1 MQHAQKMKYLE
12 ESSMCGIVGYTGKK
26 QAAPILLEG
35 LSKLEYR
42 GYDSAGICIHGDGL
56 QVAKAK
62 GRLQVLQQQTDNGT
76 TLPGVTGIG
85 HTRWATHGAPS
96 DINSHPHLSYS
107 GKIAVVHNGIIEN
120 EARLRRWLEDKGI
133 QFQSETDTE
142 VVSNLVGH
150 YYGQYG
156 DLVLA
161 VRKAVARLEGS
172 YALGILCGDDPETVI
187 AVKKDSPLI
196 FGFGEGENFI
206 ASDVP
211 AILKYT
217 REVAYLEDG
226 EMAVFSAEQVSFLD
240 VAGEPVEKKRETILW
255 EAEAAE
261 KSGFDH
267 FMLKEIFEQPKAL
280 RDTIS
285 PRIREGKVVLE
296 GVDLPADYLRGLR
309 KIYLVACGSAYYVS
323 VLAKYTF
330 EKHCRIPTEAIMASE
345 FRYSHPAVDD
355 RDLVIVISQSGETAD
370 TLAAL
375 KEAKRLGARTLAI
388 VNVVGSAIA
397 KAADQTVYTW
407 AGPEIAVATTKAFS
421 TQLAVV
427 YLLALHMA
435 RLLETMQEAE
445 LSRATD
451 ALLALPEAVERVLAK
466 ENLEKIQ
473 YYASRYYGDRDAFYI
488 GRNLDSVVCLE
499 GSLKLKEIAYLH
511 SEAYPA
517 GELKHGPI
525 SLIQERTLV
534 VALATSESLF
544 DKTMAN
550 VREVRARGADV
561 LCVTLERLAGSVGE
575 DLHGIICVPEVEAML
590 QPSVALIP
598 LQLFAY
604 YVALQRGC
612 DVDKPRNLAKSVT
625 VE

>member
-1 MQHAQKMKYLE
+1 
-12 ESSMCGIVGYTGKK
+12 MCGIVGYAGNR
-26 QAAPILLEG
+26 QAAPLLLEG

-42 GYDSAGICIHGDGL
+42 GYDSAGICVHDAGNLHI
-56 QVAKAK
+56 AKAK
-62 GRLQVLQQQTDNGT
+62 GRLQ
-76 TLPGVTGIG
+76 TLSDQIDGGNAVKGVVGIG

-96 DINSHPHLSYS
+96 DINSHPHLSDS

-120 EARLRRWLEDKGI
+120 EARLREKLEKKGI
-133 QFQSETDTE
+133 HFHSETDTE
-142 VVSNLVGH
+142 VVANLVG
-150 YYGQYG
+150 YYYSKYN
-156 DLVLA
+156 DFLRA
-161 VRKAVARLEGS
+161 IRKAVSRIEGS
-172 YALGILCGDDPETVI
+172 YALGILCMDDPDTIV

-211 AILKYT
+211 AILKHT
-217 REVAYLEDG
+217 QTVAYLDDG
-226 EMAVFSAEQVSFLD
+226 EMAVFNANSVRFYDAGGD
-240 VAGEPVEKKRETILW
+240 AVAKKQEKITW
-255 EAEAAE
+255 ELSAAE
-261 KSGFDH
+261 RGGFDH

-285 PRIREGKVVLE
+285 PRIRDGKVVL
-296 GVDLPADYLRGLR
+296 DSIHLTADYLKGLR

-323 VLAKYTF
+323 LLAKYTI
-330 EKHCRIPTEAIMASE
+330 ERVCRIPTEAVMASE
-345 FRYSHPAVDD
+345 FRYSHPVVDEK
-355 RDLVIVISQSGETAD
+355 DLVIIISQSGETAD

-375 KEAKRLGARTLAI
+375 REAKRLGSGTLAI

-397 KAADQTVYTW
+397 KAADQTIYTW

-435 RLLETMQEAE
+435 QELGTLDADSITALVKELE
-445 LSRATD
+445 
-451 ALLALPEAVERVLAK
+451 ALPTHVEKVLS
-466 ENLEKIQ
+466 EDNLKRLQ
-473 YYASRYYGDRDAFYI
+473 YYASRYYGHHDAFYI
-488 GRNLDSVVCLE
+488 GRNMDSAVCQE
-499 GSLKLKEIAYLH
+499 GSLKLKEVAYLH

-525 SLIQERTLV
+525 SLIEEGMLV
-534 VALATSESLF
+534 VALTTVDMLF
-544 DKTMAN
+544 DKTIAN
-550 VREVRARGADV
+550 IREVKARGADV
-561 LCVTLERLAGSVGE
+561 LCICLEEQVK
-575 DLHGIICVPEVEAML
+575 EVEKQVKSIIPVPRVDPMI
-590 QPSVALIP
+590 QPSLSLIP

-604 YVALQRGC
+604 YMALNRGC

>member
-1 MQHAQKMKYLE
+1 
-12 ESSMCGIVGYTGKK
+12 MCGIVGYTGSK

-42 GYDSAGICIHGDGL
+42 GYDSAGLCVHTGHGL

-62 GRLQVLQQQTDNGT
+62 GRLQVLREQTREGT
-76 TLPGVTGIG
+76 TLHGTVGIG

-96 DINSHPHLSYS
+96 DINSHPHLSDS

-120 EARLRRWLEDKGI
+120 EARLRAWLKEKGI
-133 QFQSETDTE
+133 HFRSETDTE
-142 VVSNLVGH
+142 VVSNLVG
-150 YYGQYG
+150 YYYDKYG

-172 YALGILCGDDPETVI
+172 YALGILCEDDPETII

-211 AILKYT
+211 AILKHT

-226 EMAVFSAEQVSFLD
+226 EMVVFSAEQVSFLD
-240 VAGEPVEKKRETILW
+240 AAGEPVEKQRETILW
-255 EAEAAE
+255 EPEAAE
-261 KSGFDH
+261 KAGFDH

-280 RDTIS
+280 RDTLNA
-285 PRIREGKVVLE
+285 RIREGKVTLE
-296 GVDLPADYLRGLR
+296 GVDLSAEDLKNLR

-345 FRYSHPAVDD
+345 FRYSHPAVDE
-355 RDLVIVISQSGETAD
+355 RDLVILISQSGETAD

-388 VNVVGSAIA
+388 VNVVGAAIA
-397 KAADQTVYTW
+397 KAADQTIYTW

-427 YLLALHMA
+427 YLLTLHMA
-435 RLLETMQEAE
+435 GMLGSMPEAE
-445 LSRATD
+445 LRKTAD
-451 ALLALPEAVERVLAK
+451 ALLALPEAVERMLTK
-466 ENLEKIQ
+466 ENLETIQ
-473 YYASRYYGDRDAFYI
+473 YYASRYYADRDAFYI

-534 VALATSESLF
+534 VALATAEPLF

-561 LCVTLERLAGSVGE
+561 LCVTLERLAGKVGE
-575 DLHGIICVPEVEAML
+575 DLRGVLCVPEILPML
-590 QPSVALIP
+590 QPSLSLIP

>member
-1 MQHAQKMKYLE
+1 
-12 ESSMCGIVGYTGKK
+12 MCGIVGYAGGN
-26 QAAPILLEG
+26 QAAPILLDG

-42 GYDSAGICIHGDGL
+42 GYDSAGVCVHGSQGL

-62 GRLQVLQQQTDNGT
+62 GRLQVLSDQIQGGAALQGA
-76 TLPGVTGIG
+76 VGIG

-96 DINSHPHLSYS
+96 DINSHPHLSDS

-120 EARLRRWLEDKGI
+120 EARLRLWLQDRGI
-133 QFQSETDTE
+133 FFRSETDTE
-142 VVSNLVGH
+142 VVANLIG
-150 YYGQYG
+150 YYYSKYG
-156 DLVLA
+156 DFLA
-161 VRKAVARLEGS
+161 AIRKTVSRIEGS
-172 YALGILCGDDPETVI
+172 YALGILCQDRPDTVV

-196 FGFGEGENFI
+196 FGFGQGENFI

-217 REVAYLEDG
+217 QTVAYLDDG
-226 EMAVFSAEQVSFLD
+226 EMAVFDANTVTFYD
-240 VAGEPVEKKRETILW
+240 PAGELLEKKREQITW
-255 EAEAAE
+255 ELSAAE
-261 KSGFDH
+261 RGGYDH
-267 FMLKEIFEQPKAL
+267 FMLKEIYEQPKAL
-280 RDTIS
+280 RDTLS

-296 GVDLPADYLRGLR
+296 GIDLSAEYLRNVR

-323 VLAKYTF
+323 CLAKYTF
-330 EKHCRIPTEAIMASE
+330 ERVCRIPTEAIMASE
-345 FRYSHPAVDD
+345 FRYSDPVVGE
-355 RDLVIVISQSGETAD
+355 RDLVMVVSQSGETAD
-370 TLAAL
+370 SLAAL
-375 KEAKRLGARTLAI
+375 REAKRLGARTLAI

-397 KAADQTVYTW
+397 KAADQTIYTW

-435 RLLETMQEAE
+435 RELGTVDAQTYAGLVAQLE
-445 LSRATD
+445 S
-451 ALLALPEAVERVLAK
+451 LPEKVQAVLSQETVK
-466 ENLEKIQ
+466 KIR
-473 YYASRYYGDRDAFYI
+473 YFASLYQGHRDAFFI
-488 GRNLDSVVCLE
+488 GRNTDSGICLE

-525 SLIQERTLV
+525 SLIEEGTLV
-534 VALATSESLF
+534 VALATHEGLF

-550 VREVRARGADV
+550 IREVRARGADV
-561 LCVTLERLAGSVGE
+561 LCLTLEELARQASQNS
-575 DLHGIICVPEVEAML
+575 HGILCVPKTDPMF
-590 QPSVALIP
+590 QPSLSIVP
-598 LQLFAY
+598 LQVFAY
-604 YVALQRGC
+604 YMALNRGC